1 MALPTENIFLRS
13 PYFVN
18 KTDANLNYI
27 RIDLR
32 IWNGLLEADEPLDP
46 TIRLRSTALNG
57 YAYVDIAEF
66 ARDYVEVA
74 FSGVQDS
81 SAVFIS
87 YELVSVLS
95 NGTEVTEPKIVL
107 IGLDGYST
115 FPEGTN
121 FQFLNEVALSSNEIS
136 VYSDE
141 NSTIPVFAN
150 NLTGWELQTSN
161 GSSEPPYTVVRSVSV
176 TPLES
181 QPSSSIGTDDVVVYA
196 DTSYQGNFADRV
208 VFSFNNRP
216 DEIVDIGY
224 IDCNKYGL
232 TRVYF
237 VNRYGCLQELHL
249 SGRFDVGVKANSSK
263 FTRNLLENGTYSET
277 RHQKS
282 ILNKNGN
289 IFMSLNTGWLS
300 EEENDS
306 FIQLIM
312 SEQVWID
319 IQVSRLGLGWL
330 PKQSPIYTIPVNIT
344 SDSLNIKNRLN
355 DKLINYSFEFEA
367 ASDWINTVR

>member
-18 KTDANLNYI
+18 KTETDLNYI

-57 YAYVDIAEF
+57 YAYADIAEF
-66 ARDYVEVA
+66 ARDYVEVT
-74 FSGVQDS
+74 FSGTQDS

-87 YELVSVLS
+87 YELTYILS
-95 NGTEVTEPKIVL
+95 NGSETTEPKVFL

-121 FQFLNEVALSSNEIS
+121 FQFYNDVALSSEEVN
-136 VYSDE
+136 VYSDS
-141 NSTIPVFAN
+141 NANIPVFTKE
-150 NLTGWELQTSN
+150 LTGWDLESF
-161 GSSEPPYTVVRSVSV
+161 SSVTNPPYNSFRSVSV
-176 TPLES
+176 TPLGDEP
-181 QPSSSIGTDDVVVYA
+181 PSSINTSDVVRYV
-196 DTSYQGNFADRV
+196 DTSYQSQYADRV
-208 VFSFNNRP
+208 VFHFSNAP
-216 DEIVDIGY
+216 DEIVYVNY
-224 IDCNKYGL
+224 IDCNRYGL

-249 SGRFDVGVKANSSK
+249 SGKFEVGIKGSSNK
-263 FTRNLLENGTYSET
+263 FTRNLLDNGEYSVT

-306 FIQLIM
+306 FIQLVM

-319 IQVSRLGLGWL
+319 VDVSRLGLGWL
-330 PKQSPIYTIPVNIT
+330 PKQASKYTIPVNIT
-344 SDSLNIKNRLN
+344 SESMNIKNRLN

-367 ASDWINTVR
+367 ASDWINNVR